1 MKYFPI
7 FSPFYKTSIQTEL
20 KLTFAVVCVQT
31 RDDERNN
38 YFPKKNFSNPL
49 KIHYNVT
56 IWDNGCYFPSLD
68 SFHPSYNTYSRLDC
82 YIIVCV
88 QKLIRTQNY
97 CYFFLQRIDTKQ
109 PQLIPESSSLQIRQ
123 LPPKIMISFN
133 DWKTQ
138 FRFVTHLFFLFDS
151 FGYLINAVWISRDVC
166 EPWMF
171 VSFPPLF
178 LIWTCMLQPYWKWY
192 CLFPFF
198 FEWLWN
204 CECRS
209 NTAYHFSISSRWLL
223 GNIFRPTFILISPNL
238 ISQ

>member
-7 FSPFYKTSIQTEL
+7 FSPFCKTSIQTEL

-97 CYFFLQRIDTKQ
+97 CYFFSTKN
-109 PQLIPESSSLQIRQ
+109 RY
-123 LPPKIMISFN
+123 
-133 DWKTQ
+133 KTATVNPRVQ
-138 FRFVTHLFFLFDS
+138 QS
-151 FGYLINAVWISRDVC
+151 
-166 EPWMF
+166 
-171 VSFPPLF
+171 
-178 LIWTCMLQPYWKWY
+178 
-192 CLFPFF
+192 
-198 FEWLWN
+198 
-204 CECRS
+204 S
-209 NTAYHFSISSRWLL
+209 NTTTSSQ
-223 GNIFRPTFILISPNL
+223 NYDFF
-238 ISQ
+238 